1 MFSVPALVSHVTVTG
16 NLVSMKLKYCTFD
29 FHNSLLPQQKHVTLT
44 GPMTMYL
51 QGMSQGQQS
60 VFARHLSRPGGNE
73 FARNLTGQGGN
84 AFARYLTGPGDNAF
98 ARYLTGPGAMHLQG
112 I

>member
-1 MFSVPALVSHVTVTG
+1 MFSVPALVSQVTVTG

-29 FHNSLLPQQKHVTLT
+29 FHNLLLPQQKPVILT

-60 VFARHLSRPGGNE
+60 IFARHLSRPGGNE
-73 FARNLTGQGGN
+73 FARNLTGPGGQCICKEFN
-84 AFARYLTGPGDNAF
+84 RAR
-98 ARYLTGPGAMHLQG
+98 RQ
-112 I
+112 